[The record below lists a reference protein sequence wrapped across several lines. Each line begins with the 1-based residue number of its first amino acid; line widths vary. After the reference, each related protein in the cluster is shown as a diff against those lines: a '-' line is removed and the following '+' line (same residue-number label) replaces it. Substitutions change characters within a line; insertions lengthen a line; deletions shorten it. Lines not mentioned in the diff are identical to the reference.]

1 MIKLQRSKRS
11 LGNSSTIQGIF
22 MNDIVS
28 TAPSKDDS
36 TMAMLA
42 HLLGIFFG
50 FIPSLVIW
58 LIKKDDSAYVAQEA
72 REALNFQIT
81 LIIGYAIAGALTFI
95 VIGVFLFPLIYILN
109 IILCIV
115 AAVASSKGQ
124 AYRYPFALRLIS

>member
-1 MIKLQRSKRS
+1 
-11 LGNSSTIQGIF
+11 
-22 MNDIVS
+22 MNDIVT

-58 LIKKDDSAYVAQEA
+58 LIKKDDSPFVAQEA

-81 LIIGYAIAGALTFI
+81 VIIGYAIAAALTFI
-95 VIGVFLFPLIYILN
+95 VIGAFLFPALYILN
-109 IILCIV
+109 IVFCILG
-115 AAVASSKGQ
+115 AVASSKGQ
-124 AYRYPFALRLIS
+124 AYRYLFAIRLIN

>member
-1 MIKLQRSKRS
+1 
-11 LGNSSTIQGIF
+11 
-22 MNDIVS
+22 MNDIVT

-58 LIKKDDSAYVAQEA
+58 LIKKDESPFVAQEA
-72 REALNFQIT
+72 CEALNFQIT
-81 LIIGYAIAGALTFI
+81 LIIGYAIAGALMII
-95 VIGVFLFPLIYILN
+95 VIGALLFPALYILN
-109 IILCIV
+109 IVFCII

-124 AYRYPFALRLIS
+124 AYRYPFALRLIK

>member
-1 MIKLQRSKRS
+1 
-11 LGNSSTIQGIF
+11 
-22 MNDIVS
+22 MNDIVN

-58 LIKKDDSAYVAQEA
+58 LIKKDDSPFVAQEA

-81 LIIGYAIAGALTFI
+81 LIIGYAIAAALTFI
-95 VIGVFLFPLIYILN
+95 VIGALLFPALYILN
-109 IILCIV
+109 IVFCIL
-115 AAVASSKGQ
+115 AAVTSSKGQ
-124 AYRYPFALRLIS
+124 AYRYPFAIRLIN

>member
-1 MIKLQRSKRS
+1 
-11 LGNSSTIQGIF
+11 
-22 MNDIVS
+22 MNDIVT

-58 LIKKDDSAYVAQEA
+58 LIKKDESPFVAQEA
-72 REALNFQIT
+72 CEALNFQIT
-81 LIIGYAIAGALTFI
+81 LIIGYAIAAALTKI
-95 VIGVFLFPLIYILN
+95 VIGALLFPLIYILN
-109 IILCIV
+109 IVFCIV

-124 AYRYPFALRLIS
+124 AYRYPFALRLIK

>member
-1 MIKLQRSKRS
+1 
-11 LGNSSTIQGIF
+11 

-28 TAPSKDDS
+28 TTPSKDDS

-58 LIKKDDSAYVAQEA
+58 LIKKDDSPFVAQEA

-81 LIIGYAIAGALTFI
+81 LIIGYAIAAVLTFI
-95 VIGVFLFPLIYILN
+95 LIGALLFPLLYILN
-109 IILCIV
+109 LVFCII
-115 AAVASSKGQ
+115 AAVAASKGQ
-124 AYRYPFALRLIS
+124 AYRYPFALRLIK

>member
-1 MIKLQRSKRS
+1 M
-11 LGNSSTIQGIF
+11 T
-22 MNDIVS
+22 

-58 LIKKDDSAYVAQEA
+58 LIKKDDSPFVAQEA

-81 LIIGYAIAGALTFI
+81 VIIGYAIAAALTFI
-95 VIGVFLFPLIYILN
+95 VIGAFLFPALYILN
-109 IILCIV
+109 IVFCILG
-115 AAVASSKGQ
+115 AVASSKGQ
-124 AYRYPFALRLIS
+124 AYRYPFAIRLIN